1 MTLVNKNIS
10 NLTYLFIISLLLSCS
25 SGQEKKLPQEP
36 ISCDILISNGTIY
49 DGSGSKPYVGSL
61 AIKDDKIIYVGENT
75 DFQAD
80 TVIDATDLAVSPG
93 FINMLSWGY
102 NSLMDDG
109 RALSDLKQGV
119 TLEIFGEG
127 TSPGPYWKDG
137 KFISFGEAMTMLEKK
152 GVSVNIGSFLGA
164 ATTRILEVGYK
175 NRQATPSEM
184 ERMKGHVENSMKE
197 GAMGIGSSL
206 IYAPGDYASTEELT
220 ELSKVASEYGGM
232 YISHLR
238 SEGTNLLEALEEL
251 ISISRNANIPAEVY
265 HLKASR
271 EPNWSKLDDVIKRI
285 EEVRK
290 EGLKITADIYTY
302 NASSTGLTGVIPT
315 WVQEGGHRA
324 WINRM
329 KDPEV
334 RPRLLADIRE
344 QLDEQPPEGILL
356 VGFKT
361 SKMSRKYLAKT
372 VAEAAAMR
380 GQTPEEAIVDMVIE
394 DDHRIQCIYFSM
406 SEDNIRKKIQLPW
419 VSFCSDA
426 GSYSDISKKFRT
438 HPRAFGSFIR
448 VLGKYSRDEGLFP
461 LEEGIRRLTQLPAS
475 NLNIDSIGMLKE
487 NYFADVVIFDPEKV
501 DDNATF
507 EEPLQFAVG
516 VEHVFVNGVQVLL
529 NGEHTGKYSGR
540 FVKCP
545 GYSKI

>member
-137 KFISFGEAMTMLEKK
+137 KFTSFGEAMTMLEKK

-184 ERMKGHVENSMKE
+184 ERMRGHVENSMKE

-315 WVQEGGHRA
+315 WVQAVSYTHLTLPT
-324 WINRM
+324 N
-329 KDPEV
+329 D
-334 RPRLLADIRE
+334 
-344 QLDEQPPEGILL
+344 L
-356 VGFKT
+356 V
-361 SKMSRKYLAKT
+361 
-372 VAEAAAMR
+372 
-380 GQTPEEAIVDMVIE
+380 
-394 DDHRIQCIYFSM
+394 
-406 SEDNIRKKIQLPW
+406 
-419 VSFCSDA
+419 
-426 GSYSDISKKFRT
+426 
-438 HPRAFGSFIR
+438 
-448 VLGKYSRDEGLFP
+448 
-461 LEEGIRRLTQLPAS
+461 
-475 NLNIDSIGMLKE
+475 
-487 NYFADVVIFDPEKV
+487 
-501 DDNATF
+501 
-507 EEPLQFAVG
+507 
-516 VEHVFVNGVQVLL
+516 
-529 NGEHTGKYSGR
+529 
-540 FVKCP
+540 
-545 GYSKI
+545 

>member
-1 MTLVNKNIS
+1 MALINKNIS

-25 SGQEKKLPQEP
+25 SGQEKKLPKEP

-137 KFISFGEAMTMLEKK
+137 KFTSFGEAMTMLEEK

-184 ERMKGHVENSMKE
+184 ERMRGHVENSMKE

-361 SKMSRKYLAKT
+361 SKMARKYLAKT

-461 LEEGIRRLTQLPAS
+461 LEEGIRRITQMPAT

-501 DDNATF
+501 EDNATF

-540 FVKCP
+540 FVKGP
-545 GYSKI
+545 GYSKN